1 MFGPNVQIHG
11 GNHTINTVGS
21 YMKEVDDKKLGDDG
35 YVIICDDVWIGAGS
49 IILKGIKIGEG
60 AVIGAGSVVVKDV
73 PAYSIFTGVPNIKIR
88 EKWDK
93 ETIRIHKKKNFR

>member
-35 YVIICDDVWIGAGS
+35 NVIICDDVWIGAGS
-49 IILKGIKIGEG
+49 IILKGIK
-60 AVIGAGSVVVKDV
+60 
-73 PAYSIFTGVPNIKIR
+73 N
-88 EKWDK
+88 
-93 ETIRIHKKKNFR
+93 